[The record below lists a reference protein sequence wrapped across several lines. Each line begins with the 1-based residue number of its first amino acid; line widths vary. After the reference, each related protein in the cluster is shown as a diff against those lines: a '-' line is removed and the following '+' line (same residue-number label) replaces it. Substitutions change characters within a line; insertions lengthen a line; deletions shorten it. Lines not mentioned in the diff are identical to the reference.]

1 MKKLFMIFLLIL
13 LFPYASAQSVFTGWI
28 KVPSHVGI
36 EGKEIEL
43 KDVSLDGRFLVL
55 TPEGNFLATPGNT
68 VNTSIYSLRLISGF
82 VKEDGGYAKLNI
94 TFPYILENQTLLL
107 GDYKISLISVSDNGA
122 KIKVSYK
129 NMSKEILYSGGRIE
143 FNELSGSFTIMPTI
157 FDGYL
162 YRGSSKEIYEWRVK
176 FEDFNITEVNGELRE
191 FVGIS
196 INGKEHWVEVGKTI
210 DADGIIIEVKDL
222 IGSSYLRVV
231 IKLKGVYAT
240 LSISP
245 SVYKEVEEGKD
256 IQIGPYLVRVE
267 KVFSEGAYVT
277 IRNSCGMILK
287 SEGVYIGN
295 ANTLIS
301 YGGLYIGVEGIKNL
315 RTKKVVAL
323 VGFLEN
329 EKIPKPE
336 ADVFV
341 NVSFSTP
348 EKALQFEPFNATVVI
363 KNEGEKDLHF
373 VEIIPNLTNG
383 FRIIN
388 PYPVYIPKLEA
399 KESIRFNLTIL
410 PENFGFL
417 KLGSIKVRGNV
428 PFQLSCNGFARISFS
443 SEIRWINVENASPYY
458 LISIQD
464 SNGSI
469 GKPIPL
475 NVTVANKGNTHGPFT
490 ITIALPEHFGIIG
503 DKLTVSGRFAYITDS
518 IKPRENKT
526 YSFFLIPTKEGE
538 FEVLVALK
546 ERDYITKNSTI
557 VKIEA
562 PMNLQNPKTSEETKE
577 AETPSNSTE
586 IVKTFTKTITH
597 TEIKNTTIE
606 VFPTKQKLLFAGG
619 GFVGGIIFIL
629 LLAWIAAKLEERSG
643 R

>member
-1 MKKLFMIFLLIL
+1 MKKLFIIFLLIL
-13 LFPYASAQSVFTGWI
+13 LLPYASAQSVFTGWI
-28 KVPSHVGI
+28 RVPSQVGI

-43 KDVSLDGRFLVL
+43 KDISLDGRFLVL
-55 TPEGNFLATPGNT
+55 TPEGNFLVTPGET
-68 VNTSIYSLRLISGF
+68 VNSSIYSLRLISGF

-107 GDYKISLISVSDNGA
+107 GDYKISLISVSDKGA
-122 KIKVSYK
+122 RIKLLYK
-129 NMSKEILYSGGRIE
+129 NTSKEILYSGGKIE

-157 FDGYL
+157 FDGYF
-162 YRGSSKEIYEWRVK
+162 YKGTNKELYEWTVK
-176 FEDFNITEVNGELRE
+176 FEDFNITEVNGELKE
-191 FVGIS
+191 FVSIS
-196 INGKEHWVEVGKTI
+196 INGKEHWIEVGKTI
-210 DADGIIIEVKDL
+210 EADGIIIEVKDL
-222 IGSSYLRVV
+222 IGSSYVKV
-231 IKLKGVYAT
+231 TIKLKGVYAT

-256 IQIGPYLVRVE
+256 TQIGPYLVRIE
-267 KVFSEGAYVT
+267 KVFSDGAYVT
-277 IRNSCGMILK
+277 VRNSCGMILK
-287 SEGVYIGN
+287 SGWVYT
-295 ANTLIS
+295 NTLIS
-301 YGGLYIGVEGIKNL
+301 YGGLYIGVEGIKDL
-315 RTKKVVAL
+315 KTKKIVTL

-341 NVSFSTP
+341 NVSLSTP
-348 EKALQFEPFNATVVI
+348 ERALQFEPFNATVVI

-373 VEIIPNLTNG
+373 VEILPNLTNG
-383 FRIIN
+383 FRIISS
-388 PYPVYIPKLEA
+388 YPVYIPELKA

-410 PENFGFL
+410 PENSGLL

-428 PFQLSCNGFARISFS
+428 PFQLSCNGYARISFS

-458 LISIQD
+458 LLSIQG

-469 GKPIPL
+469 GELIPL
-475 NVTVANKGNTHGPFT
+475 NITVANKGNTRGPFT
-490 ITIALPEHFGIIG
+490 LTIALPEHFGIIG
-503 DKLTVSGRFAYITDS
+503 DKLTISERFAYITDS
-518 IKPRENKT
+518 LKPGENKT
-526 YSFFLIPTKEGE
+526 YSFFLIPTKDGE
-538 FEVLVALK
+538 FEVIAALK

-557 VKIEA
+557 LKIEA
-562 PMNLQNPKTSEETKE
+562 PTNLQNPKTSEKIGET
-577 AETPSNSTE
+577 ETTSNSTK
-586 IVKTFTKTITH
+586 IVETYTKTITH

-619 GFVGGIIFIL
+619 GFVGGMIFIL